1 MGFDDAQETMLN
13 TRNVIG
19 ASASG
24 DPSVST
30 GQTCAPDRPLSGVR
44 VLAVENFVAGP
55 FASMWLAD
63 AGAEVIKVEAPEG
76 GDFARSTSPVRTADD
91 GSVHGLSFLRT
102 NRNKKSLTLDLKQPE
117 GKRIFM
123 ELACEADI
131 VVENLRPGVMDRLGI
146 GYEALRARNPRLVYV
161 AVSGFGHTDVKPS
174 PYTDH
179 PALDIVGQALS
190 GLMYRPDRQGDRPI
204 YLGFSMC
211 DLQGGILAAQG
222 ALLAL
227 YQRERTGRGKKVD
240 ISLYDA
246 SLIQNEI
253 SVAMYSALRKPLPP
267 GVPAVTAPFGPFR
280 ASDGHIV
287 IAVLGE
293 HIWRRFCEVIGK
305 PELVDDPRYADGVAR
320 RTHSDSLDPHID
332 AWLATR
338 TRAEAVALLRDGGV
352 PASLVNDVA
361 DLFSCPHLAAREMLM
376 TLDDPVWG
384 PVQVVGN
391 PIKMSDVPEPEAGL
405 PPRLGEHTAAV
416 LHEWLHLDARHID
429 TLRAARVI

>member
-1 MGFDDAQETMLN
+1 MNNDTGRAAAATH
-13 TRNVIG
+13 
-19 ASASG
+19 
-24 DPSVST
+24 DPCSM
-30 GQTCAPDRPLSGVR
+30 PDRPLQGVR

-63 AGAEVIKVEAPEG
+63 AGAEVIKVEAPSG
-76 GDFARSTSPVRTADD
+76 GDFARSTSPVRTAED
-91 GSVHGLSFLRT
+91 GSPHALSFLRT

-117 GKRIFM
+117 GKRLFV
-123 ELACEADI
+123 ELAAGADI
-131 VVENLRPGVMDRLGI
+131 VIENLRPGVMDRLGV
-146 GYEALRARNPRLVYV
+146 GYGDLRARNPRLIYV

-190 GLMYRPDRQGDRPI
+190 GLMYRPERQDDRPT
-204 YLGFSMC
+204 YLGFSMT

-246 SLIQNEI
+246 SLVQNEI
-253 SVAMYSALRKPLPP
+253 SVTMYSALRQPLPP

-305 PELVDDPRYADGVAR
+305 PELVADPRFADGMAR
-320 RTHSDSLDPHID
+320 RKHSAALDPHID

-338 TRAEAVALLRDGGV
+338 TRAQAVDLLREGGV
-352 PASLVNDVA
+352 PASVVNDVA
-361 DLFSCPHLAAREMLM
+361 DLFDCPHVAAREMLM
-376 TLDDPVWG
+376 TVNDPVWG

-391 PIKMSDVPEPEAGL
+391 PIKMSDVPEPAAGV
-405 PPRLGEHTAAV
+405 PPRLGEHTEAV
-416 LHEWLHLDARHID
+416 LRDWLHLDARQIQA
-429 TLRAARVI
+429 LRAGGIV

>member
-1 MGFDDAQETMLN
+1 MK
-13 TRNVIG
+13 
-19 ASASG
+19 
-24 DPSVST
+24 SVEIKNSERDMA
-30 GQTCAPDRPLSGVR
+30 GGPQLEPDVRPLNGVR

-63 AGAEVIKVEAPEG
+63 AGAEVIKVEAPDG
-76 GDFARSTSPVRTADD
+76 GDFARTTSPVKTADD
-91 GSVHGLSFLRT
+91 GSVHALSFLRA

-117 GKRIFM
+117 GKRVFI
-123 ELACEADI
+123 ELAGEADI
-131 VVENLRPGVMDRLGI
+131 VVENLRSGVMDRLGV
-146 GYEALRARNPRLVYV
+146 GYQTLRARNPRLIYV

-190 GLMYRPDRQGDRPI
+190 GLMYRPERQGDRPT

-246 SLIQNEI
+246 ALVQNEI
-253 SVAMYSALRKPLPP
+253 SVAMYSGLGKPLPP
-267 GVPAVTAPFGPFR
+267 GAPAVTAPFGPFAAR
-280 ASDGHIV
+280 DGHIV

-293 HIWRRFCEVIGK
+293 HIWRRFCAVIGRLDLL
-305 PELVDDPRYADGVAR
+305 EDARFADGVAR
-320 RTHSDSLDPHID
+320 RTHSDALDPHID
-332 AWLATR
+332 AWLASR
-338 TRAEAVALLRDGGV
+338 TRAEAVEALRNGGV
-352 PASLVNDVA
+352 PASVVNDVA
-361 DLFSCPHLAAREMLM
+361 DLFSCPHLAAREMLV

-391 PIKMSDVPEPEAGL
+391 PIKMSDVPEPEAAL
-405 PPRLGEHTAAV
+405 PPKLGQHTESI
-416 LHEWLHLDARHID
+416 LSDWLHLDAQQLD
-429 TLRAARVI
+429 ALRADKVI